1 VSRRSATAVV
11 FGLGAVTLAVTSAVV
26 FGGCVST
33 SMSAAEVRVPVLLGP
48 VPCIGCADTPRLP
61 AALPVTE
68 VAGEARAFG
77 VFMPVGS
84 GLGWG
89 EANDLGI
96 SADRLLFWTPC
107 GDDIRLSNLRAHAW
121 QFTVPLFSYFYDV
134 SVKADAATVLV
145 PGASCPSP

>member
-1 VSRRSATAVV
+1 MVAAAALALTST
-11 FGLGAVTLAVTSAVV
+11 VT

-48 VPCIGCADTPRLP
+48 VPCIGCTADTRTR

-77 VFMPVGS
+77 VFLPIGS

-107 GDDIRLSNLRAHAW
+107 QDDIRLSNLRAHAW
-121 QFTVPLFSYFYDV
+121 QLTVPLFAYFYDV
-134 SVKADAATVLV
+134 SVKADAATVPV
-145 PGASCPSP
+145 PGAACPTL